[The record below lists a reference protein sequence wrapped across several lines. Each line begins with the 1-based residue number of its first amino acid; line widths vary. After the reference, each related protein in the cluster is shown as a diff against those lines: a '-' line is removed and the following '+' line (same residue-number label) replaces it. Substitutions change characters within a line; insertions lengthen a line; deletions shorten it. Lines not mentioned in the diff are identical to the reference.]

1 MANIEELSSVPSAMA
16 PAWIT
21 RIIQISL
28 GLHGVLHVLELG
40 SALYEE
46 AYMTATLAGFAT
58 LTMVLGAVLLEPEE
72 RAHHH

>member
-1 MANIEELSSVPSAMA
+1 MA

-28 GLHGVLHVLELG
+28 GLHGVLHVIELA
-40 SALYEE
+40 SALYED
-46 AYMTATLAGFAT
+46 AYMTATLAAFGT
-58 LTMVLGAVLLEPEE
+58 LTMLLGAVLLEPEQ

>member
-1 MANIEELSSVPSAMA
+1 
-16 PAWIT
+16 
-21 RIIQISL
+21 
-28 GLHGVLHVLELG
+28 LHVLELG

-58 LTMVLGAVLLEPEE
+58 LTMLLGAVLLEPEE

>member
-1 MANIEELSSVPSAMA
+1 MANIEELSSIPSAMA

-28 GLHGVLHVLELG
+28 GLHGILHVVELA
-40 SALYEE
+40 SALYED

-58 LTMVLGAVLLEPEE
+58 LTMLLGAVLLEPEE

>member
-1 MANIEELSSVPSAMA
+1 MANIEDPSSIPRAMA
-16 PAWIT
+16 PAWVT

-28 GLHGVLHVLELG
+28 GLHGVLHVLELA
-40 SALYEE
+40 SALYED

>member
-1 MANIEELSSVPSAMA
+1 MA

-28 GLHGVLHVLELG
+28 GLHGVLHIVEFG
-40 SALYEE
+40 TAVYEG
-46 AYMTATLAGFAT
+46 APITATLAAFGT
-58 LTMVLGAVLLEPEE
+58 LTMILGAILLEPEE